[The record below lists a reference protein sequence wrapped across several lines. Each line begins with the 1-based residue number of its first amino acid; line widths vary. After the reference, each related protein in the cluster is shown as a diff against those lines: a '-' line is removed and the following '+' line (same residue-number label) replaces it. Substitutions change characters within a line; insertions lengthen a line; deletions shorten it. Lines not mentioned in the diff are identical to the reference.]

1 MQVHKGM
8 SISEKLQHS
17 AKGGSVTV
25 QTNALVPQDYKYV
38 RRCTYHD
45 SSILYYLKDI
55 FPEQITH
62 IYDTKDCVYCD
73 LPTGFYNFASV
84 DVWIHNQSKHG
95 QMSLYFKSI
104 DEYNKLIEAINA
116 VRESRV
122 KKIVNPVYRYS
133 SQCGWCMVDT
143 YSTKD
148 AEKDIFGYDHYIT
161 TIAKDI
167 SNHTKYNDFLK
178 SLGEMRSI
186 NYLLYGPPGTGKTS
200 LIKAIAS
207 KIGCAV
213 FIVNTT
219 EVSVKS
225 LRNVLTPNVSIQTPC
240 KLKLLLFEDFDR
252 FLKMEGIDGVMS
264 QILNTLDGF
273 DDRGDVVRFFTAN
286 NQEAIFA
293 VDALIN
299 RMSGKFEFFFPDKN
313 IFKSKLERFLSFY
326 ESYDSEKA
334 DKFLDMVCAKK
345 ITVRPFV
352 NYIIRYLFDSNYLD
366 AMIENINE
374 LN

>member
-1 MQVHKGM
+1 MEAHK
-8 SISEKLQHS
+8 
-17 AKGGSVTV
+17 GSVTV
-25 QTNALVPQDYKYV
+25 QTNVLVPQDYKYV
-38 RRCTYHD
+38 RRCAYHD
-45 SSILYYLKDI
+45 TSILWDLLDV

-62 IYDTKDCVYCD
+62 VYDTANCDYCD

-84 DVWIHNQSKHG
+84 DIWIHNQGKQG
-95 QMSLYFKSI
+95 IICLYFKSR
-104 DEYNKLIEAINA
+104 DEYLKLVQAINT

-133 SQCGWCMVDT
+133 SQNGWRMVDT

-148 AEKDIFGYDHYIT
+148 AEKDIFGYDNYIA

-207 KIGCAV
+207 LTGCAV

-219 EVSVKS
+219 EVSVNS
-225 LRNVLTPNVSIQTPC
+225 LRNVLTPNVSVQTPC

-252 FLKMEGIDGVMS
+252 FLKMDGIDGVMS

-293 VDALIN
+293 IDALIN
-299 RMSGKFEFFFPDKN
+299 RMSGKFEFFFPDRN

-334 DKFLDMVCAKK
+334 DKFVDMVCAKK

-366 AMIENINE
+366 AMIENIEE